1 MQHTTTT
8 ATTMDPHV
16 RNTMS
21 IMAWGMAALCAWVLL
36 LAAYARSYAA
46 CDAPALPTYTTQ
58 TAVPPGQ

>member
-8 ATTMDPHV
+8 ATMDQHV

-36 LAAYARSYAA
+36 LAAYARA
-46 CDAPALPTYTTQ
+46 CADCDPPAPRPYMTQ